1 MGGLNILIWL
11 RQHAMP
17 WLDIVMGGITYLG
30 SNYFYLAA
38 LALFYWCVD
47 VAGTMRLFVLLL
59 SSVYLHEA
67 LKVITAVERPIE
79 VLRSLLPASQQPRFT
94 ETAEGFSFPSG
105 HTQDAI
111 VFWGYLAIAFRK
123 RWLTVLVPLVVLL
136 MAFSRLYLGLHWLL
150 DILGGMALG
159 LLILWFGY
167 VILRLL
173 AGMPVQARFPA
184 TLVLGLLPPAF
195 YLLFPTHYVAV
206 SMGALCGAVL
216 GHIIERRYIR
226 FRVRLPL
233 WQQVLK
239 VAIGLAGALL
249 ILVGLRMLLFAAPP
263 AERWVEGAV
272 PAGAI
277 GLWDLL
283 WAELPTFGLYAL
295 VGVWCTLL
303 APAVFRFLFGREE
316 ESDAAV

>member
-1 MGGLNILIWL
+1 MGGLDILIWL

-17 WLDIVMGGITYLG
+17 WLDLVMGGITYLG

-38 LALFYWCVD
+38 LALLYWCVD

-59 SSVYLHEA
+59 SSVYLHEV
-67 LKVITAVERPIE
+67 LKELTAVERPITL
-79 VLRSLLPASQQPRFT
+79 LRSLLPSSQQPRFT
-94 ETAEGFSFPSG
+94 ETAGGFSFPSG

-111 VFWGYLAIAFRK
+111 VFWGYLAIALRK
-123 RWLTVLVPLVVLL
+123 RWLTVVVPLIVLL
-136 MAFSRLYLGLHWLL
+136 MAFSRLYLGLHWPL

-167 VILRLL
+167 IILRLL
-173 AGMPVQARFPA
+173 AGLPVQARFPA
-184 TLVLGLLPPAF
+184 TLLFGLLPPAF
-195 YLLFPTHYVAV
+195 YLLFPTHYAAV

-216 GHIIERRYIR
+216 GHIVERRSIR
-226 FRVRLPL
+226 FRVHLPF

-239 VAIGLAGALL
+239 VVIGLAGALL
-249 ILVGLRMLLFAAPP
+249 LLVGGRLLLPAAPP
-263 AERWVEGAV
+263 AESWVQGAV
-272 PAGAI
+272 PEGTSGFGI
-277 GLWDLL
+277 LL
-283 WAELPTFGLYAL
+283 AELPTFGLYAL

-316 ESDAAV
+316 EGDAAL

>member
-1 MGGLNILIWL
+1 MGGLDILIGL
-11 RQHAMP
+11 RQHAVP

-30 SNYFYLAA
+30 SHYFYLAA
-38 LALFYWCVD
+38 LAFFYWCID

-79 VLRSLLPASQQPRFT
+79 TLRSLLPASQQPRFI

-123 RWLTVLVPLVVLL
+123 RWLTVFVPLVVLL
-136 MAFSRLYLGLHWLL
+136 VAFSRLYLGLHWPL

-159 LLILWFGY
+159 LLILWIGY
-167 VILRLL
+167 VVLRLL

-195 YLLFPTHYVAV
+195 YILFPTHYVAM

-216 GHIIERRYIR
+216 GHIVERRFVR
-226 FRVRLPL
+226 FRVRLPF
-233 WQQVLK
+233 WQQALK
-239 VAIGLAGALL
+239 VVIGLAGALL
-249 ILVGLRMLLFAAPP
+249 ILVGVRMLLPVAPP
-263 AERWVEGAV
+263 AERWVKGAV
-272 PAGAI
+272 PEGAT
-277 GLWDLL
+277 GFGDLCL
-283 WAELPTFGLYAL
+283 AELPTFGLYAL
-295 VGVWCTLL
+295 VAVWCTLL
-303 APAVFRFLFGREE
+303 APAIFRFLFGREG
-316 ESDAAV
+316 ESDVVV